1 MHSWQKRA
9 LDPDSPTTKDN
20 ETVRTT
26 SSEYRGKEILYPT
39 IRMIDGKLKK
49 LSDKE
54 AKQYALVK
62 NDYIEFVSPNQAEA
76 WSKSFSNLINDTRE
90 DMNQRQA
97 GNVLR
102 RHAPRG
108 EFPAFIN
115 QQEANWLMGQ
125 GASGRPT
132 KSGLRS
138 FAMDA
143 DTRAE
148 VDSTKRE
155 KKKFNVG
162 GSGDFKLSNVKD
174 WSEERF
180 GKWGVSPTKGNMGGG
195 GAGREMAEINAQTG
209 ITPSGVSG
217 QETRT
222 DTQTSQS
229 SLDKP
234 VRDFRDKVLGKAS
247 EVMDQ
252 EYQKYEPEGGRFAGP
267 SADTLT
273 AQQAVRDMQ
282 GQGQGAFTSAGQTA
296 QNLQGANIDPITGQS
311 FLTGQ
316 GVDQYMSPHTQN
328 VIGGMRD
335 NAMRT
340 MQMQRN
346 QLGADAQMAGAGMG
360 SRSAIEKGV
369 MAGEVQRNLG
379 QQVAGALEG
388 SYAQAAK
395 MKEADMAREQQ
406 RQRYNQL
413 AQTEEGRLQLAG
425 ADARLRATDAGRRA
439 GYEDA
444 QMLSRVG
451 ADIEGREQNQKDFD
465 YQQFLEGRDWD
476 KNQAMFGANVAGGA
490 PSGTMT
496 AQHTPMY
503 RNKNPWGS
511 ALSGAALGYS
521 VGGPWGAAIGGGLG
535 YASGSGMLG

>member
-102 RHAPRG
+102 RNAPRG

-138 FAMDA
+138 YAMDA

-148 VDSTKRE
+148 VDSTKKEAEDRT
-155 KKKFNVG
+155 FNVG
-162 GSGDFKLSNVKD
+162 GSGDFSVDNVKP
-174 WSEERF
+174 WMEERF
-180 GKWGVSPTKGNMGGG
+180 GKWGVSPVEGGSGSDAGSGGSGGG
-195 GAGREMAEINAQTG
+195 SGG
-209 ITPSGVSG
+209 SGVSG
-217 QETRT
+217 QQTRT

-234 VRDFRDKVLGKAS
+234 VREFRDKVLDKAS
-247 EVMDQ
+247 GVMDQ
-252 EYQKYEPEGGRFAGP
+252 EYQKYEGDRFAGP
-267 SADTLT
+267 AQDTIT

-346 QLGADAQMAGAGMG
+346 QLGADAQMAGAVMG

-395 MKEADMAREQQ
+395 MKQADMDREQQ

-413 AQTEEGRLQLAG
+413 SQTEEGRLQLAG
-425 ADARLRATDAGRRA
+425 ADARLRATDAGRQA
-439 GYEDA
+439 GYQDA

-451 ADIEGREQNQKDFD
+451 ADIEGRDQNQKDFD

-496 AQHTPMY
+496 AQNTPMY
-503 RNKNPWGS
+503 RNTNPWGS

-521 VGGPWGAAIGGGLG
+521 VGGPWGAAVGGGLG
-535 YASGSGMLG
+535 YMGGRGMLG

>member
-1 MHSWQKRA
+1 
-9 LDPDSPTTKDN
+9 
-20 ETVRTT
+20 
-26 SSEYRGKEILYPT
+26 
-39 IRMIDGKLKK
+39 
-49 LSDKE
+49 
-54 AKQYALVK
+54 
-62 NDYIEFVSPNQAEA
+62 
-76 WSKSFSNLINDTRE
+76 
-90 DMNQRQA
+90 
-97 GNVLR
+97 
-102 RHAPRG
+102 
-108 EFPAFIN
+108 
-115 QQEANWLMGQ
+115 
-125 GASGRPT
+125 
-132 KSGLRS
+132 
-138 FAMDA
+138 
-143 DTRAE
+143 
-148 VDSTKRE
+148 
-155 KKKFNVG
+155 
-162 GSGDFKLSNVKD
+162 
-174 WSEERF
+174 
-180 GKWGVSPTKGNMGGG
+180 
-195 GAGREMAEINAQTG
+195 MAEINAQAG

-229 SLDKP
+229 SLDQP
-234 VRDFRDKVLGKAS
+234 VRDFRDKVLEKAS
-247 EVMDQ
+247 GVMDQ
-252 EYQKYEPEGGRFAGP
+252 EYVKYDPEGGRFAGP
-267 SADTLT
+267 SADTLQ

-451 ADIEGREQNQKDFD
+451 ADIEGRDQNQKDFD

-496 AQHTPMY
+496 AQNTPMY
-503 RNKNPWGS
+503 RNTNPWGS

-521 VGGPWGAAIGGGLG
+521 VGGPWGAAVGGGLG
-535 YASGSGMLG
+535 YMGGSGMLG

>member
-1 MHSWQKRA
+1 MNIAQARRTLQKA
-9 LDPDSPTTKDN
+9 LPKGDKLIGMDELEIGWLQQNKPDWFG
-20 ETVRTT
+20 E
-26 SSEYRGKEILYPT
+26 GKIH
-39 IRMIDGKLKK
+39 K
-49 LSDKE
+49 
-54 AKQYALVK
+54 
-62 NDYIEFVSPNQAEA
+62 
-76 WSKSFSNLINDTRE
+76 
-90 DMNQRQA
+90 
-97 GNVLR
+97 
-102 RHAPRG
+102 
-108 EFPAFIN
+108 
-115 QQEANWLMGQ
+115 
-125 GASGRPT
+125 
-132 KSGLRS
+132 KSGLKS
-138 FAMDA
+138 FRRGYA
-143 DTRAE
+143 DMTGTHSGKTETKAE
-148 VDSTKRE
+148 RKQGMASTGTLKSRGDKEYFQNVDRWASRMQDYNKQNTNLGDQGRTGGYGGGGG
-155 KKKFNVG
+155 KKPTETAEEYHQRMTGGGGDSGG
-162 GSGDFKLSNVKD
+162 GSGGS
-174 WSEERF
+174 
-180 GKWGVSPTKGNMGGG
+180 GG
-195 GAGREMAEINAQTG
+195 
-209 ITPSGVSG
+209 SGMSG
-217 QETRT
+217 QQIRT

-234 VRDFRDKVLGKAS
+234 VREFRDKVLEKAS
-247 EVMDQ
+247 GVMDQ

-267 SADTLT
+267 SDDTTT

-282 GQGQGAFTSAGQTA
+282 GQGQGAYTSAGQTA
-296 QNLQGANIDPITGQS
+296 QNLQGATIDPITGQS

-328 VIGGMRD
+328 VISGMRD

-340 MQMQRN
+340 MQMKLN

-413 AQTEEGRLQLAG
+413 AQGEEGKLRLAG

-496 AQHTPMY
+496 AQNTPMY

-511 ALSGAALGYS
+511 ALSGAAAGS
-521 VGGPWGAAIGGGLG
+521 AFGPYGALVGGGLG
-535 YASGSGMLG
+535 YLQGSGMLG

>member
-1 MHSWQKRA
+1 
-9 LDPDSPTTKDN
+9 
-20 ETVRTT
+20 
-26 SSEYRGKEILYPT
+26 
-39 IRMIDGKLKK
+39 
-49 LSDKE
+49 
-54 AKQYALVK
+54 
-62 NDYIEFVSPNQAEA
+62 
-76 WSKSFSNLINDTRE
+76 
-90 DMNQRQA
+90 MNQRQA

-102 RHAPRG
+102 RNAPRG

-138 FAMDA
+138 FAMPNQEQNMTEGGD
-143 DTRAE
+143 R
-148 VDSTKRE
+148 KY
-155 KKKFNVG
+155 KYNVG
-162 GSGDFKLSNVKD
+162 GSGEFNPKG
-174 WSEERF
+174 WMEERF
-180 GKWGVSPTKGNMGGG
+180 GEWGKDGIRKTSDGGTG
-195 GAGREMAEINAQTG
+195 GAGKEMAEINAQAG
-209 ITPSGVSG
+209 ITPDGGSGF
-217 QETRT
+217 QTRT

-229 SLDKP
+229 SLDQP
-234 VRDFRDKVLGKAS
+234 VTDFRDKVLGAAS
-247 EVMDQ
+247 DVMDQ
-252 EYQKYEPEGGRFAGP
+252 EYVKYDPEGGRFAEA
-267 SADTLT
+267 SDDTTT

-282 GQGQGAFTSAGQTA
+282 GRGQGAYSSAGQTA
-296 QNLQGANIDPITGQS
+296 QNIQGANIDPITGQS

-388 SYAQAAK
+388 SYAQASK
-395 MKEADMAREQQ
+395 MKEADMAREPQ
-406 RQRYNQL
+406 RQRYNQM

-425 ADARLRATDAGRRA
+425 AEAGIRATDAGRRA

-451 ADIEGREQNQKDFD
+451 ADIEGRDQNQKDFD

-476 KNQAMFGANVAGGA
+476 KNQAMFGANVLGGA

-496 AQHTPMY
+496 AQNTPMY
-503 RNKNPWGS
+503 RNQNLNPWGS
-511 ALSGAALGYS
+511 AMSGAALGYT
-521 VGGPWGAAIGGGLG
+521 VGGPYGAAIGGGLG
-535 YASGSGMLG
+535 YLGGSGMLG

>member
-102 RHAPRG
+102 RNAPRG

-138 FAMDA
+138 YAMDA

-148 VDSTKRE
+148 VDSTKKEAEDRT
-155 KKKFNVG
+155 FNVG
-162 GSGDFKLSNVKD
+162 GSGDFSVDNVKP
-174 WSEERF
+174 WMEERF
-180 GKWGVSPTKGNMGGG
+180 CKWGVSPVEGGSGSDAGSGGSGGG
-195 GAGREMAEINAQTG
+195 SGG
-209 ITPSGVSG
+209 SGVSG
-217 QETRT
+217 QQTRT

-234 VRDFRDKVLGKAS
+234 VREFRDKVLDKAS
-247 EVMDQ
+247 GVMDQ
-252 EYQKYEPEGGRFAGP
+252 EYQKYEGDRFAGP
-267 SADTLT
+267 AQDTIT

-369 MAGEVQRNLG
+369 MAGEVQRTLG

-395 MKEADMAREQQ
+395 MKQADMDREQQ

-413 AQTEEGRLQLAG
+413 SQTEEGRLQLAG
-425 ADARLRATDAGRRA
+425 ADARLRATDAGRQA
-439 GYEDA
+439 GYQDA

-451 ADIEGREQNQKDFD
+451 ADIEGRDQNQKDFD

-496 AQHTPMY
+496 AQNTPMY
-503 RNKNPWGS
+503 RNTNPWGS

-521 VGGPWGAAIGGGLG
+521 VGGPWGAAVGGGLG
-535 YASGSGMLG
+535 YMGGRGMLG